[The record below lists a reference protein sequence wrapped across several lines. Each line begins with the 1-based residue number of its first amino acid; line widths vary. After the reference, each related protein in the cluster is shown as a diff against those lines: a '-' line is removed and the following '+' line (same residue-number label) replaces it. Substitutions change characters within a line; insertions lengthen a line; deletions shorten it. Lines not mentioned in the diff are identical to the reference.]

1 MMKIRNLDI
10 NDLPQ
15 CTQLFE
21 DTFSKEPWFDNDS
34 MEDIKMLFMNHMN
47 NNYFVGYVLLDDI
60 KIVGLS
66 LGFSK
71 PWIRG
76 MEYYI
81 DQFVIEYGS
90 QGKGYGSKFIE
101 LIDTDIKNKGMNAI
115 ILNTEKGYPAE
126 KFYLKNGFSI
136 IDNVI
141 VLGK

>member
-1 MMKIRNLDI
+1 
-10 NDLPQ
+10 
-15 CTQLFE
+15 
-21 DTFSKEPWFDNDS
+21 
-34 MEDIKMLFMNHMN
+34 
-47 NNYFVGYVLLDDI
+47 
-60 KIVGLS
+60 
-66 LGFSK
+66 
-71 PWIRG
+71 